1 MPSNIVNA
9 MINFRKQGL
18 NSRASFLLF
27 MIFMNP
33 KSPHILNAS
42 SNLLGLCFIVLTSLR
57 LLKVEDRTAM
67 SILATVAITLFMT
80 STLLSFLSLK
90 RESIFSKRMEKIADY
105 VFIAG
110 TLFLYAIT
118 LLIALNLIG

>member
-1 MPSNIVNA
+1 
-9 MINFRKQGL
+9 
-18 NSRASFLLF
+18 
-27 MIFMNP
+27 MNP

-57 LLKVEDRTAM
+57 LLKVEDRAAM
-67 SILATVAITLFMT
+67 SLLAAIATSFFMT

-90 RESIFSKRMEKIADY
+90 RDNKFSQRLEKIADY
-105 VFIAG
+105 VFIGG

-118 LLIALNLIG
+118 IFITVNIVI

>member
-1 MPSNIVNA
+1 
-9 MINFRKQGL
+9 
-18 NSRASFLLF
+18 
-27 MIFMNP
+27 MNP

-57 LLKVEDRTAM
+57 LLKVEDRPVM
-67 SILATVAITLFMT
+67 SVLAIVATTLFMT

-90 RESIFSKRMEKIADY
+90 RESSLSRRLEKIADY

-110 TLFLYAIT
+110 AIFIYAIT
-118 LLIALNLIG
+118 LLIALNLIA

>member
-1 MPSNIVNA
+1 
-9 MINFRKQGL
+9 
-18 NSRASFLLF
+18 
-27 MIFMNP
+27 MNP

-57 LLKVEDRTAM
+57 LLKVEDRNTM
-67 SILATVAITLFMT
+67 SILATVATTLFMT

-90 RESIFSKRMEKIADY
+90 RDSTISKKLERIADY

-110 TLFLYAIT
+110 ALFMYAIT
-118 LLIALNLIG
+118 LMIASNLIL